1 MEQTTIIAVA
11 PAFASFR
18 CDPADLARAVK
29 FLNSKVVERRNTVPI
44 AACVRIVAEIDGALI
59 ITATDYDQ
67 SVSVTLS
74 ANVDAPGAFCT
85 DAATLSDMLG
95 KVSKT
100 MRGKLL
106 QMVDLG
112 GPAVQVSCGEA
123 AFNLRSLP
131 ADDFLT
137 IDMADRKA
145 LSRFMV
151 PAERFVADMTALA
164 PCMSSNEQ
172 RYYLNGVAFEAREMA
187 GQPRLVMAAID
198 GDALAV
204 ASRPIPAGA
213 EGLASCILPRKAV
226 ATIIAAARLVGDVEA
241 ASFEHCQDHGGRFAI
256 TLGNVQIHTKAIDG
270 AFPQWEGCFEGKL
283 ALADDDGQ
291 AMFPDLL
298 PGVPTPRLE
307 KLRKAAGAPIEW
319 LEAVGGKVG
328 VLANDPHMIF
338 GLAFSEDSALG
349 RGLTY
354 DASVT
359 ATVDGDP
366 TVYRIPTASAGTIAL
381 SKEQVRAMVGE
392 SCFITFAVLIGGTV
406 HHVLQ
411 WLWDDGASRFLT
423 VREDGRCFPG
433 GVLLTRAEIE
443 TALAAGLDMA
453 EDRPETAQ
461 GAQEPVEPVA
471 VEPAARIDADSAPIA
486 VSDPIAE
493 LTARVAAMEARL
505 AALSAHAESPAMH
518 KTGAIVHNATPI
530 VHKRTPTHERAIR
543 RAWLERAERR
553 RAAAMAADF
562 QRIAERQERAN
573 DAEYKLWREERAR
586 LQATIDEYKGAVA
599 DLSKERDILFE
610 QVCAAGRANGRERR
624 KRLASAGRARRLIA
638 IARQATLSGQRDASR
653 AQQTLSRLQRDRS
666 DPTTPDRASDV
677 ARLLRE
683 RDEARNANAAI
694 AARAE
699 RAERAVADLAD
710 RFEAMGTRLAIA
722 ESKARRLAA

>member
-1 MEQTTIIAVA
+1 MEQTTIIAAA

-29 FLNSKVVERRNTVPI
+29 FLNSKVVERRNVVPI

-74 ANVDAPGAFCT
+74 ADVDAPGAFCT

-95 KVSKT
+95 KLSKT

-131 ADDFLT
+131 ADDLPT

-151 PAERFVADMTALA
+151 PAARFVADMTALA
-164 PCMSSNEQ
+164 PCMSSSEQ

-213 EGLASCILPRKAV
+213 DGLASCILPRKAV

-256 TLGNVQIHTKAIDG
+256 TLGNVQIHSRAIDG
-270 AFPQWEGCFEGKL
+270 AFPQWEGCFDGKL
-283 ALADDDGQ
+283 ALSDDDGQ

-319 LEAVGGKVG
+319 LDAVGGKVG
-328 VLANDPHMIF
+328 VLASDPDMIF

-354 DASVT
+354 DAGVT
-359 ATVDGDP
+359 ATVDGDA

-392 SCFITFAVLIGGTV
+392 SCFVTFAVLIGGTV
-406 HHVLQ
+406 HNVLQ

-443 TALAAGLDMA
+443 TALSAGLDMA
-453 EDRPETAQ
+453 EDCPEAAQ
-461 GAQEPVEPVA
+461 EAQEPVEPGA
-471 VEPAARIDADSAPIA
+471 VEPEARIYAESAAIA
-486 VSDPIAE
+486 ASDPIAE
-493 LTARVAAMEARL
+493 LTARVATMEARL
-505 AALSAHAESPAMH
+505 AAIMDAAAPSMDAAA
-518 KTGAIVHNATPI
+518 PI
-530 VHKRTPTHERAIR
+530 VEARAARTPAHERAIR
-543 RAWLERAERR
+543 RAWAERAELR
-553 RAAAMAADF
+553 RAAAVMAD
-562 QRIAERQERAN
+562 
-573 DAEYKLWREERAR
+573 
-586 LQATIDEYKGAVA
+586 LQATIDLQQEQIGALVTTLSR
-599 DLSKERDILFE
+599 DLH
-610 QVCAAGRANGRERR
+610 
-624 KRLASAGRARRLIA
+624 KRSTTVQRARRMIA
-638 IARQATLSGQRDASR
+638 GARAAALSAQRDASR

-722 ESKARRLAA
+722 ESKARRHAA